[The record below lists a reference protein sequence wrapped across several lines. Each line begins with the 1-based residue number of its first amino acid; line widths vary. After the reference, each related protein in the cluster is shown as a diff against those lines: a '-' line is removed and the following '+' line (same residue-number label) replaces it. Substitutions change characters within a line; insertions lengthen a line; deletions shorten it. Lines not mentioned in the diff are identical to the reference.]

1 MMQKDLPDR
10 QTIFEFS
17 MALLVLFVLLF
28 FSYGLFV
35 RAPYTGLNIYPS
47 NGLIVGLY
55 VDTSLIQLNDIVI
68 QVGDVPFESYLNN
81 NRQSLFVNSIKGDI
95 VNILLERNGT
105 QMTIPWEIPGFNS
118 EEFSRRFFNIWWFA
132 YVYWLVGFVAQLLM
146 RPKNTAV
153 RRLFIASFYL
163 IGLWLMF
170 GCISSWHLWEGS
182 VLLHASTWILLP
194 LYLHLHW
201 IFPKPFHP
209 PAKWLVYLFYT
220 ICLLLAVAEVFQLLP
235 RNLYGLGFLITMAGS
250 AILLTVHFIKQP
262 HERREVTILFIAVL
276 FVVVPF
282 ISFSINGFSSRIA
295 YITFI
300 VLPFIPLMYFYTIYR
315 RQLGNL
321 ELRVNRLLSLYA
333 FLLLVGSIFPFIL
346 KWITSPSLS
355 YETTLFL
362 IFGTTLLTVFVS
374 ILAFPSF
381 QAFFEQRILGIKVP
395 YQNLLE
401 AYSNRITTSTSLPS
415 LLQFL
420 DEEVFPS
427 LLIRQF
433 AFLQASNGNLKV
445 LLEKNAPTNALLVE
459 SKVNDLV
466 TRSGKYIA
474 TFSSADEWIR
484 LILPLKI
491 GDEIL
496 GFWLLGRHDPDDLYS
511 QTEISTLQTL
521 ANQTA
526 IALSNILQTERL
538 KAIYQDDINQ
548 YENERTQLALRLH
561 DDILQQLAVL
571 NVSLSEENTPPVFQE
586 TYKNL
591 TGQLREIIVDLHP
604 LMLNYGL
611 KPAID
616 GLADNLMERMRDTIA
631 IEVNIKSDNT
641 RYQINNIEDH
651 IFHMVQEC
659 CGNAIRHAQAKKIQI
674 SGRLVANE
682 ISLTIMDDG
691 IGFDIKNGLEVATLH
706 KHRHFGLAGILK
718 RAKLIDANVTF
729 SSALQKGTSVQIFL
743 KPDHQMND

>member
-1 MMQKDLPDR
+1 MQKDLPDR

-17 MALLVLFVLLF
+17 LALLVLFVLLF
-28 FSYGLFV
+28 YSYGLFV
-35 RAPYTGLNIYPS
+35 RVPYMGLNMYPAD
-47 NGLIVGLY
+47 GTIVGVY
-55 VDTSLIQLNDIVI
+55 IDTDLIQLNDIVK
-68 QVGDVPFESYLNN
+68 QVGDIPFESYLNN
-81 NRQSLFVNSIKGDI
+81 NRQMLFENREKGDV
-95 VNILLERNGT
+95 VNILIERNGT
-105 QMTIPWEIPGFNS
+105 ELIIPWEVPGFNS

-132 YVYWLVGFVAQLLM
+132 YVYWLVGFIAQLLM
-146 RPKNTAV
+146 RPRNTAV
-153 RRLFIASFYL
+153 RTLFIASFYL

-170 GCISSWHLWEGS
+170 GCISAWHMWEGS

-209 PAKWLVYLFYT
+209 PAKWLVYLLYI
-220 ICLLLAVAEVFQLLP
+220 ICLLLGVAEIFQLLP
-235 RNLYGLGFLITMAGS
+235 RGVYGIGFVIMMLGS
-250 AILLTVHFIKQP
+250 AMLLIAHFIKQP
-262 HERREVTILFIAVL
+262 HERREVTLLFIAVL

-321 ELRVNRLLSLYA
+321 ELRANRLLSLYA
-333 FLLLVGSIFPFIL
+333 FLLLIGSIFPFIL
-346 KWITSPSLS
+346 KWITSLSIS

-362 IFGTTLLTVFVS
+362 IFGTTLITVFVS
-374 ILAFPSF
+374 ILTFPFF
-381 QAFFEQRILGIKVP
+381 QAFFEQRILGIKLL

-401 AYSNRITTSTSLPS
+401 AYSNRITTSTSLSS

-433 AFLQASNGNLKV
+433 AFQHASNGNLKV
-445 LLEKNAPTNALLVE
+445 LLEKNVPANTWSIENR
-459 SKVNDLV
+459 VNDLV
-466 TRSGKYIA
+466 GRSGKFIP
-474 TFSSADEWIR
+474 TFSSPDEWIR

-538 KAIYQDDINQ
+538 KSIYQDDINQ

-571 NVSLSEENTPPVFQE
+571 NVSMSEENTPPVFQE

-591 TGQLREIIVDLHP
+591 TGRLREIIVDLHP

-616 GLADNLMERMRDTIA
+616 GLADNLMERTRDTIEIGVD
-631 IEVNIKSDNT
+631 IETDDT
-641 RYQINNIEDH
+641 RYQDRNIEEH
-651 IFHMVQEC
+651 IFHMVQES
-659 CGNAIRHAQAKKIQI
+659 CGNAVRHAQARKIQI
-674 SGRLVANE
+674 SGRLVADE
-682 ISLTIMDDG
+682 ISLSITDDG
-691 IGFDIKNGLEVATLH
+691 IGFDIKNGLEVESLR

-729 SSALQKGTSVQIFL
+729 SSELQKGTSVQIFL
-743 KPDHQMND
+743 KPGLQTSG